1 MLSISEKQIFETI
14 IFMKRNPPEFIKI
27 SLRRAN
33 KNYDLRSDAESKC
46 CISQAVSTT
55 IKKFN
60 KLLQNN
66 KKGSLEER
74 TISGA
79 QLDVALSVKARSH

>member
-14 IFMKRNPPEFIKI
+14 IFMKRNPP
-27 SLRRAN
+27 SLSKLVEEELI
-33 KNYDLRSDAESKC
+33 KNYDLSSDTESKC

-79 QLDVALSVKARSH
+79 QLNVSVSVKARSH